1 MQKLVK
7 HIRDYLGLSQADFAQ
22 KFQFVQD
29 FRVTGYP
36 GSAINGISHNKVRL
50 GYPITV
56 ADTWFCKD
64 RSFLN
69 FRRPLKD

>member
-1 MQKLVK
+1 MLYAPSMV
-7 HIRDYLGLSQADFAQ
+7 FAQ

-29 FRVTGYP
+29 FRVMGYP
-36 GSAINGISHNKVRL
+36 GSVINGISHKVIRL
-50 GYPITV
+50 GYPIV
-56 ADTWFCKD
+56 DCFGISHCGCCQVIYKD

>member
-1 MQKLVK
+1 ML
-7 HIRDYLGLSQADFAQ
+7 YPPSMGFAQ

-50 GYPITV
+50 GYPITGC
-56 ADTWFCKD
+56 FGISHYGCLPMICKGI
-64 RSFLN
+64 SFLN